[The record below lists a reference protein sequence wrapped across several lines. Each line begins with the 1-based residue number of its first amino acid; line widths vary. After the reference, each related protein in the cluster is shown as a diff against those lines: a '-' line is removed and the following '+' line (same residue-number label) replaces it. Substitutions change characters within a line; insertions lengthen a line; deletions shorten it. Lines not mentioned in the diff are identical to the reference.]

1 MIQPDELQSDT
12 RYDVR
17 SAPFVSHTSHGKEL
31 MEDVSTFPAAAAT
44 VPLETCDMSQ
54 FQILSFSFKASLGP
68 ACLKQ

>member
-17 SAPFVSHTSHGKEL
+17 SAPFVSLTSHGKEM
-31 MEDVSTFPAAAAT
+31 MEDVSTFPAASAT
-44 VPLETCDMSQ
+44 VNLETCDVSQ
-54 FQILSFSFKASLGP
+54 FQKLSFSFKASLGP